1 MDVVTTRIA
10 IIILGV
16 TCILGIVGSI
26 WLAAIDIRTPEILVA
41 VISGCSTG
49 ICGILVKTKD
59 HPEHREPDFHKNPP
73 LP

>member
-10 IIILGV
+10 IIILGA
-16 TCILGIVGSI
+16 TCILGLGGSI
-26 WLAAIDIRTPEILVA
+26 WLAANHIETPQILVA

-59 HPEHREPDFHKNPP
+59 DGHRSPA
-73 LP
+73 